1 MLKHAN
7 SSDRLQVANVFRM
20 SRLAGLL
27 LLSGLAS
34 MVLMPA
40 AHAETAQAGHV
51 ARSFDIPAGP
61 LDQVLNAYARE
72 TGILL
77 VVDGKLTEGKQ
88 SRGLSGAYDL
98 RQGLDTILTGSGLQA
113 VVQDNGSYKLQ
124 KALQATRAAGD
135 ATATLP
141 EVAVSA
147 SAEKTGDLSQEYPG
161 LQVARGGRAGLL
173 GQRDFMDLP
182 FNATNYTSDVI
193 ANQQA
198 RSIGDL
204 LQNDPSVRQAS
215 ARTNLNEDFSIRGFT
230 VSSQDIAFNGMYGLM
245 PFYRVPVEMAE
256 RVEVLKGPSAL
267 LNGMPPSGNVGG
279 SINVVPKRAAD
290 QPLTRFTASYMS
302 DSVYGGHADLGRR
315 FGENNEFG
323 VRLNGA
329 YRKGDMRID
338 RQDVEETI
346 GSLALDYRG
355 ERLRLSADVMYQQQ
369 DLGVVVRQFMVGNS
383 LTKMPSA
390 PDNKLNYPG
399 YGYSKMKDST
409 VVLRSEYDINDQAT
423 VYAGFGYRK
432 SRMDALAGNPT
443 LDNADGTFSSA
454 PALQLYDVSSRSA
467 EIGGRFEFLTGP
479 VKHQISAGVTRV
491 TQNAD
496 IHFVGV
502 GLSETNNIYSPV
514 YGDTPSTSGF
524 RGKTLKYTTME
535 LTSYALAD
543 TLSFMDDRLQLTL
556 GARHQNVEQQ
566 NYAIGTGQKS
576 GAGYDK
582 NAVTPVV
589 GIVFKPVDHIALY
602 ANYIEGLS
610 QGQVAQ
616 PPASNAGQM
625 FSPYKTKQKEA
636 GVKVDWGRMATT
648 LSLFE
653 IERPSAITTGNEY
666 RVSGEQR
673 NRGIELNVFGEVAS
687 GVRLLGGGAYSQGK
701 LVKTEG
707 DAFNGNTAIGVPD
720 WQVSLGSEWD
730 PAFAQGLT
738 LTARV
743 IHTSKQYVNEAN
755 TLSIPSATRFDIG
768 ARYQAVLNDTPVTLR
783 ANIENLFDRDFWNTS
798 NEGYIYLGTPRTVLL
813 SATVDF

>member
-1 MLKHAN
+1 MLDQN
-7 SSDRLQVANVFRM
+7 DCRT
-20 SRLAGLL
+20 LARPLATRQL
-27 LLSGLAS
+27 AAALLAS
-34 MVLMPA
+34 GMITLALAPQA
-40 AHAETAQAGHV
+40 RAEAGQISQAGRNFNI
-51 ARSFDIPAGP
+51 AAGP
-61 LDQVLNAYARE
+61 LDQVLNTYAKE

-77 VVDGKLTEGKQ
+77 VIDGRLTEGRQ
-88 SRGLSGAYDL
+88 SRGLNGTYEL
-98 RQGLDTILTGSGLQA
+98 RPGLDAILAGSGLQA

-124 KALQATRAAGD
+124 KALQLPRATGD
-135 ATATLP
+135 ATTTLP

-147 SAEKTGDLSQEYPG
+147 SAERQGELSPEYPG
-161 LQVARGGRAGLL
+161 MQVARGGRAGLL

-182 FNATNYTSDVI
+182 FNATNYTSDMI
-193 ANQQA
+193 ENQQA

-204 LQNDPSVRQAS
+204 LQSDPSVRQAS
-215 ARTNLNEDFSIRGFT
+215 ARTNINEDFSIRGFT
-230 VSSQDIAFNGMYGLM
+230 VSSQDLAFNGMYGLM

-302 DSVYGGHADLGRR
+302 DSIYGGHADLGRR

-323 VRLNGA
+323 IRLNGA

-338 RQDVEETI
+338 RQDVEETV

-355 ERLRLSADVMYQQQ
+355 ERLRLSADIMYQQEN
-369 DLGVVVRQFMVGNS
+369 LGVVVRQFSVGNT

-409 VVLRSEYDINDQAT
+409 VVLRGEYDINDQAT
-423 VYAGFGYRK
+423 VYAGFGTRK

-443 LDNADGTFSSA
+443 LDSADGTFSSA
-454 PALQLYDVSSRSA
+454 AALQLYDVSSRSA
-467 EIGGRFEFLTGP
+467 EIGGRFQFSTGA
-479 VKHQISAGVTRV
+479 VKHQVSAGVTRV

-502 GLSETNNIYSPV
+502 GLFETNNLYSPV
-514 YGDTPSTSGF
+514 YGDTPDTSGF

-566 NYAIGTGQKS
+566 NYVIGTGQKS
-576 GAGYDK
+576 GEGYDK
-582 NAVTPVV
+582 SAVTPVA
-589 GIVFKPVDHIALY
+589 GIVFKPVENVALY

-616 PPASNAGQM
+616 PPATNAGQM

-636 GVKVDWGRMATT
+636 GVKVDWGRVATT

-673 NRGIELNVFGEVAS
+673 NRGIELNVFGELNS
-687 GVRLLGGGAYSQGK
+687 RVRILGGGAYSQGK

-707 DAFNGNTAIGVPD
+707 GNFNGNTAIGVPD

-730 PAFAQGLT
+730 PVFAQGLT

-755 TLSIPSATRFDIG
+755 TLSIPSVTRFDIG
-768 ARYQAVLNDTPVTLR
+768 ARYKTTLNDTPVTLR
-783 ANIENLFDRDFWNTS
+783 ANVENLFDRDFWNTS

>member
-1 MLKHAN
+1 MLDQN
-7 SSDRLQVANVFRM
+7 DFRTLVCPLPI
-20 SRLAGLL
+20 RQLAAVL
-27 LLSGLAS
+27 LAS
-34 MVLMPA
+34 GMITLALTPQA
-40 AHAETAQAGHV
+40 RAEAGQLSQAGRNFNI
-51 ARSFDIPAGP
+51 AAGP
-61 LDQVLNAYARE
+61 LDQVLNAYAKE

-77 VVDGKLTEGKQ
+77 VIDGRLTEGRQ
-88 SRGLSGAYDL
+88 SRGLNGTYEL
-98 RQGLDTILTGSGLQA
+98 RPGLDAILAGSGLQA

-124 KALQATRAAGD
+124 KALQLPRATGD
-135 ATATLP
+135 ATTTLP

-147 SAEKTGDLSQEYPG
+147 SAERQGELSPEYPG
-161 LQVARGGRAGLL
+161 MQVARGGRAGLL

-182 FNATNYTSDVI
+182 FNATNYTSDMI
-193 ANQQA
+193 ENQQA

-204 LQNDPSVRQAS
+204 LQSDPSVRQAS
-215 ARTNLNEDFSIRGFT
+215 ARTNINEDFSIRGFT
-230 VSSQDIAFNGMYGLM
+230 VSSQDLAFNGMYGLM

-302 DSVYGGHADLGRR
+302 DSIYGGHADLGRR

-323 VRLNGA
+323 IRLNGA

-338 RQDVEETI
+338 RQDVEETV
-346 GSLALDYRG
+346 GSMALDYRG
-355 ERLRLSADVMYQQQ
+355 ERLRLSADIMYQQEN
-369 DLGVVVRQFMVGNS
+369 LGVVVRQFTVGNT

-409 VVLRSEYDINDQAT
+409 VVLRGEYDINDQAT
-423 VYAGFGYRK
+423 VYAGFGTRK

-443 LDNADGTFSSA
+443 LDSADGTFSSA
-454 PALQLYDVSSRSA
+454 AALQLYDVSSRSA
-467 EIGGRFEFLTGP
+467 EIGGRFQFSTGA
-479 VKHQISAGVTRV
+479 VKHQVSAGVTRV

-502 GLSETNNIYSPV
+502 GLFETNNLYSPV
-514 YGDTPSTSGF
+514 YGDTPDTSSF
-524 RGKTLKYTTME
+524 RGKALKYTTME

-576 GAGYDK
+576 GEGYDK
-582 NAVTPVV
+582 SAVTPVA
-589 GIVFKPVDHIALY
+589 GIVFKPVENVALY

-616 PPASNAGQM
+616 PPATNAGQM

-636 GVKVDWGRMATT
+636 GVKVDWGRIATT

-673 NRGIELNVFGEVAS
+673 NRGVELNVFGELNS
-687 GVRLLGGGAYSQGK
+687 RVRILGGGAYSRGK
-701 LVKTEG
+701 LVKTECG
-707 DAFNGNTAIGVPD
+707 AFNGNTAIGVPD
-720 WQVSLGSEWD
+720 WQISLGSEWD
-730 PAFAQGLT
+730 PVFAQGLT

-755 TLSIPSATRFDIG
+755 TLSIPSVTRFDIG
-768 ARYQAVLNDTPVTLR
+768 ARYKTTLNDTPVTLR
-783 ANIENLFDRDFWNTS
+783 ANVENLFDRDFWNTS

>member
-1 MLKHAN
+1 MLDQN
-7 SSDRLQVANVFRM
+7 DFRTLVCPLPI
-20 SRLAGLL
+20 RQLAAVL
-27 LLSGLAS
+27 LAS
-34 MVLMPA
+34 GMITLALTPQA
-40 AHAETAQAGHV
+40 RAEAGQLSQAGRNFNI
-51 ARSFDIPAGP
+51 AAGP
-61 LDQVLNAYARE
+61 LDQVLNAYAKE

-77 VVDGKLTEGKQ
+77 VIDGRLTEGRQ
-88 SRGLSGAYDL
+88 SRGLNGTYEL
-98 RQGLDTILTGSGLQA
+98 RPGLDAILAGSGLQA

-124 KALQATRAAGD
+124 KALQLPRATGD
-135 ATATLP
+135 ATTTLP

-147 SAEKTGDLSQEYPG
+147 SAERQGELSPEYPG
-161 LQVARGGRAGLL
+161 MQVARGGRAGLL

-182 FNATNYTSDVI
+182 FNATNYTSDMI
-193 ANQQA
+193 ENQQA

-204 LQNDPSVRQAS
+204 LQSDPSVRQAS
-215 ARTNLNEDFSIRGFT
+215 ARTNINEDFSIRGFT
-230 VSSQDIAFNGMYGLM
+230 VSSQDLAFNGMYGLM

-302 DSVYGGHADLGRR
+302 DSIYGGHADLGRR

-323 VRLNGA
+323 IRLNGA

-338 RQDVEETI
+338 RQDVEETV
-346 GSLALDYRG
+346 GSMALDYRG
-355 ERLRLSADVMYQQQ
+355 ERLRLSADIMYQQEN
-369 DLGVVVRQFMVGNS
+369 LGVVVRQFTVGNT

-409 VVLRSEYDINDQAT
+409 VVLRGEYDINDQAT
-423 VYAGFGYRK
+423 VYAGFGTRK

-443 LDNADGTFSSA
+443 LDSADGTFSSA
-454 PALQLYDVSSRSA
+454 AALQLYDVSSRSA
-467 EIGGRFEFLTGP
+467 EIGGRFQFSTGA
-479 VKHQISAGVTRV
+479 VKHQVSAGVTRV

-502 GLSETNNIYSPV
+502 GLFETNNLYSPV
-514 YGDTPSTSGF
+514 YGDTPDTSSF
-524 RGKTLKYTTME
+524 RGKALKYTTME

-576 GAGYDK
+576 GEGYDK
-582 NAVTPVV
+582 SAVTPVA
-589 GIVFKPVDHIALY
+589 GIVFKPVENVALY

-616 PPASNAGQM
+616 PPATNAGQM

-636 GVKVDWGRMATT
+636 GVKVDWGRIATT

-673 NRGIELNVFGEVAS
+673 NRGVELNVFGELNS
-687 GVRLLGGGAYSQGK
+687 RVRILGGGAYSRGK

-707 DAFNGNTAIGVPD
+707 GAFNGNTAIGVPD
-720 WQVSLGSEWD
+720 WQISLGSEWD
-730 PAFAQGLT
+730 PVFAQGLT

-755 TLSIPSATRFDIG
+755 TLSIPSVTRFDIG
-768 ARYQAVLNDTPVTLR
+768 ARYKTTLNDTPVTLR
-783 ANIENLFDRDFWNTS
+783 ANVENLFDRDFWNTS